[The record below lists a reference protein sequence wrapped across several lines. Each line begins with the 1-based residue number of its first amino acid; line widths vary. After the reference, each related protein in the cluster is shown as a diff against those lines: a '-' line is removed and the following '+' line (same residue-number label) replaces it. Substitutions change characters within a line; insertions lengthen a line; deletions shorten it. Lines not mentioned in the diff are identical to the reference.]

1 MNNFDISD
9 ERLFDYLAERN
20 EQEATE
26 EEYETFFD
34 EDWQMERERDYDRD

>member
-26 EEYETFFD
+26 EEYSTFYD
-34 EDWQMERERDYDRD
+34 EDWEMEDIERWRD